1 MPTYEYKC
9 KRKNCGLEIEC
20 IQKLSEDPLV
30 YCPHCGKKSLKKM
43 VSKSTFV
50 LKGPGWTNKISNDYG
65 S

>member
-9 KRKNCGLEIEC
+9 KRKNCGLEVEC
-20 IQKLSEDPLV
+20 IQKLSETPLV
-30 YCPHCGKKSLKKM
+30 YCPHCGKKSLKNM